1 MKQTS
6 ILIVEDE
13 SIIAFDLQ
21 NQLNSL
27 GYEVIGSVTSGQ
39 AAIEAAEE
47 KQPDLVLM
55 DIMLTGAMD
64 GVEAADEI
72 HRIVKCPVVFLTAYS
87 DDDTLGRAQ
96 MTSPFGYLVKPFKR
110 EDLHAAILT
119 ALSRHRSEKELV
131 ESCDVQRELALRCE
145 AHARS
150 TNKSLA
156 IEVAGRSQA
165 EENLSRNHMLLDC
178 ISRAQSQFIADVAP
192 AIIYDGLLS
201 DLLLLTNSEYGF
213 IAEVL
218 HDASGA
224 PYAKT
229 YSITDIAWNDE
240 IRATYAK
247 HASDGLEFRNLNT
260 LFGAVMMTGRAVISN
275 DPPNDPRSGGI
286 PEGHP
291 PLKAFLG
298 LPIHHG
304 DDLVGI
310 AGIANRPDGYDEVLV
325 TYLEPFLSTCGNLTA
340 AYRSDQQRCQAE
352 ETNALLSRAIEQA
365 GETIVITDAEA
376 TIQYVNPAFER
387 TTGYT
392 AKEAIGQNP
401 RVLKSGQHDNAF
413 YKSMWETLSSGN
425 QWSGEITNRKKDGT
439 LFTEHAIISPVF
451 DSQGKIVNYVAA
463 RNDITETKRLQ
474 ELESRALRLEAAG
487 QIAGQVAHDFNNL
500 LGPLVAYPD
509 LIRDELPAEHPALEY
524 LEVMQNSAIQIAEIN
539 QQLLTLGRRGHYLQK
554 PIDLNRVLSKTIKQ
568 ISDLPQ
574 DVEIHPDTAPDL
586 KPVMGGSSQLG
597 RVILNLIVN
606 AIDAMP
612 DGGQVTLRTE
622 NATINHLSGLPGP
635 IPTGEY
641 VVLTVADTG
650 CGIPSEALPNIFDPF
665 FTSKKTDSKRG
676 SGLGLSVVA
685 AVVEDH
691 GGYIDVNS
699 TPGGGTSFALY
710 FPFTQQIPD
719 EPKSYEIQH
728 GTETILIVD
737 DDKSQRIVC
746 ARLLDKLGYKTNVKE
761 SGEAAVDF
769 LKTNPH
775 DLLLLDMKLGP
786 GIDGTETFRRSLQIN
801 PEQRAII
808 ISGLADTDRVQT
820 ALEMGVGA
828 FLKKPITLEAL
839 ARTVRAELDRPPA
852 SREAAC
858 IVPV

>member
-1 MKQTS
+1 MKQVS

-13 SIIAFDLQ
+13 SIIAFDIQ

-27 GYEVIGSVTSGQ
+27 GYEVIGTVNSGQ
-39 AAIEAAEE
+39 AALEAAQK

-55 DIMLTGAMD
+55 DIMLKGAMD
-64 GVEAADEI
+64 GIEAADKI
-72 HRIVKCPVVFLTAYS
+72 HRSVKCPIVFLSAYS

-96 MTSPFGYLVKPFKR
+96 TTNPFGYLVKPFKR

-119 ALSRHRSEKELV
+119 ALSRHQREMELG

-156 IEVAGRSQA
+156 IEVAGRSRA
-165 EENLSRNHMLLDC
+165 EEHLTRSNMLLDS

-192 AIIYDGLLS
+192 SIIYDGLLK

-218 HDASGA
+218 HDENGA

-229 YSITDIAWNDE
+229 HSITDIAWNDE
-240 IRATYAK
+240 IRETLANRGAE
-247 HASDGLEFRNLNT
+247 GLELSNPNT
-260 LFGAVMMTGRAVISN
+260 LFGAVMTTGRPVISN

-291 PLKAFLG
+291 PFKAFLG

-340 AYRSDQQRCQAE
+340 AYRNDQRRRQAE
-352 ETNALLSRAIEQA
+352 EKVVHWAAFAKNNPAPVLRTDLDGKITLINPAGINLLGRDVTSENVRSVLSCAVDMFNDFSPSKMSSHIEQKL
-365 GETIVITDAEA
+365 G
-376 TIQYVNPAFER
+376 
-387 TTGYT
+387 
-392 AKEAIGQNP
+392 EAI
-401 RVLKSGQHDNAF
+401 
-413 YKSMWETLSSGN
+413 Y
-425 QWSGEITNRKKDGT
+425 
-439 LFTEHAIISPVF
+439 LFSYQRDRSTHSIYIYGS
-451 DSQGKIVNYVAA
+451 
-463 RNDITETKRLQ
+463 DITETKRLQ
-474 ELESRALRLEAAG
+474 ELETRAQRLEAAG
-487 QIAGQVAHDFNNL
+487 QIAGQLAHDFNNL

-524 LEVMQNSAIQIAEIN
+524 LEVMQNSAIQMAEIN

-554 PIDLNRVLSKTIKQ
+554 PIDLNRVLSQTIKQ

-612 DGGQVTLRTE
+612 AGGQITLRTE
-622 NATINHLSGLPGP
+622 NRTIDQISGVHGP
-635 IPTGEY
+635 IPAGEY
-641 VVLTVADTG
+641 VVFTVADSG
-650 CGIPSEALPNIFDPF
+650 CGIPSETLPNIFEPF

-685 AVVEDH
+685 TVVEDH
-691 GGYIDVNS
+691 GGYINVNS
-699 TPGGGTSFALY
+699 TLGSGTSFILY
-710 FPFTQQIPD
+710 FPVTQQIP
-719 EPKSYEIQH
+719 EAPESSEIQH
-728 GTETILIVD
+728 GTEIILIVD

-746 ARLLDKLGYKTNVKE
+746 ARLLDKLGYQTNVKE
-761 SGEAAVDF
+761 SGEAAIDF

-839 ARTVRAELDRPPA
+839 GEAVRAELDRPLA
-852 SREAAC
+852 SRDSVRSVSA
-858 IVPV
+858 